1 MIDHRAAS
9 FILPVIGVCLLG
21 CVGPR
26 EAMAQ
31 PEAAPA
37 VEPAMEPAALT
48 VEGLLDHMEAV
59 RKTVETFQADVV
71 KTSVIE
77 LLDQTERF
85 EGTLKFK
92 APRLLRLELKNVAN
106 GQETIYI
113 VGPEYGW
120 IYRVYRKQAERGRLS
135 EETTEA
141 EKGNPLE
148 YGLTKDM
155 HGLEQGYDL
164 SLLPEEEIN
173 GRRAV
178 PLQLTPQGGTT
189 YTSGQIIFWI
199 DLESWLPVQ
208 VREYKSNNEIVET
221 HTFSKIILNKR
232 VSDSN
237 FEFKPPRDVDVIL
250 HDATQ

>member
-1 MIDHRAAS
+1 LNSRLNALVAIPAVAL
-9 FILPVIGVCLLG
+9 FLLG
-21 CVGPR
+21 CVGPQSVL
-26 EAMAQ
+26 AQ
-31 PEAAPA
+31 PENVAA
-37 VEPAMEPAALT
+37 VEPAAEPSALT
-48 VEGLLDHMEAV
+48 VAGLLDHMEVV
-59 RKTVETFQADVV
+59 RKTVQTFQADVV

-77 LLDQTERF
+77 LLEETERF

-92 APRLLRLELKNVAN
+92 APRLLRLELKNAAN
-106 GQETIYI
+106 EQETIFI

-120 IYRVYRKQAERGRLS
+120 IYRVYKKQAERALLS
-135 EETTEA
+135 EGTSEA

-164 SLLPEEEIN
+164 ALLPEEEVG

-178 PLQLTPQGGTT
+178 PLELTPEGGTT
-189 YTSGQIIFWI
+189 YTSGKIIFWI
-199 DLESWLPVQ
+199 DLDNWLPIQ

-221 HTFSKIILNKR
+221 HTFSNIELNKR

-250 HDATQ
+250 HDVLQ